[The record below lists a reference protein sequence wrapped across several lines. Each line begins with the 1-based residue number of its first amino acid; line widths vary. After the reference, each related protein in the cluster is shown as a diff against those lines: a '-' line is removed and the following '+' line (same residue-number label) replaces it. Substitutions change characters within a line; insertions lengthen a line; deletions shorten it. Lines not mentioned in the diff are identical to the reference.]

1 VDAEGTAVDDRGA
14 ADGDV
19 VDEGADGD
27 VVGEGADSD
36 VVNEGA
42 DGDVVDEGVETAAL
56 PHPAAS
62 KATSASLASFGYLT
76 VGEPNTP

>member
-1 VDAEGTAVDDRGA
+1 MDAEGTAVDDRGA

-19 VDEGADGD
+19 VD
-27 VVGEGADSD
+27 
-36 VVNEGA
+36 EGA